1 MTFATAN
8 RVAMR
13 YVAEVTEN
21 TTPNTPALQALRFT
35 SESLNNSADFTSSQE
50 IRADR
55 MTPDT
60 IQTSLSAGGDIN
72 GELSYQSYDD
82 IIEAA
87 MFSTWQSVATEVVEA
102 DDITLTKTAGTP
114 NTWVLT
120 ASAATDFTADLAGV
134 AVGQF
139 VEIVGFPVAGRFYA
153 EVTSVATATLGI
165 KPLTDVATE
174 AEGYP
179 ISVIPLDYVR
189 NGTTSKSF
197 TFQKSF
203 TDLNTVEY
211 WNFTGSKIGE
221 WSLDFA
227 TGSILTTTF
236 SVLARDGVMTE
247 AQFASASIV
256 PASTSNVM
264 NAVNDVT
271 AITFDGDPG
280 GDTFRFN
287 SLSLSINN
295 ALRGQEAIGTL
306 GFIGVVAG
314 RLQITGDIE
323 LYFED
328 SSLFDRFRASTAFQ
342 LTLMVQDS
350 DGNAYILTL
359 PRCKYTSMEI
369 VAGGLDTDI
378 FASAS
383 LEAIINSAG
392 TYQVQLSR
400 RPVANDAST

>member
-8 RVAMR
+8 RVALR

-21 TTPNTPALQALRFT
+21 TTPTSPTLQATRFT
-35 SESLNNSADFTSSQE
+35 SESLNNSADFTSSEE
-50 IRADR
+50 IRSDR

-60 IQTSLSAGGDIN
+60 VQTSLSAGGDIN

-82 IIEAA
+82 IIQGA
-87 MFSTWQSVATEVVEA
+87 MFSTWVTSSGEVAEA
-102 DDITLTKTAGTP
+102 TDITLTKTAGTP

-120 ASAATDFTADLAGV
+120 ASGATNFSTLLSDT

-139 VEIVGFPVAGRFYA
+139 VEIVGFSVAGRFYA
-153 EVTSVATATLGI
+153 EVTSKSATTLGI
-165 KPLTDVATE
+165 KPLTNVATE
-174 AEGYP
+174 AEGDP
-179 ISVIPLDYVR
+179 VSVIPLDYIR
-189 NGTTSKSF
+189 NGTTNRSF
-197 TFQKSF
+197 TIQKSF
-203 TDLNTVEY
+203 TDLSTVEY
-211 WNFTGSKIGE
+211 WNFTGAKIGE
-221 WSLDFA
+221 WSLDFQ
-227 TGSILTTTF
+227 TGQILNTAF

-247 AQFASASIV
+247 SQFSGATVA
-256 PASTSNVM
+256 AATTTGVM

-280 GDTFRFN
+280 GATYRFN
-287 SLSLSINN
+287 SLSLSMNN

-306 GFIGVVAG
+306 GFIGVVPG

-328 SSLFDRFRASTAFQ
+328 SSLFDNFRAATAFQ

-383 LEAIINSAG
+383 LEALINSAG
-392 TYQVQLSR
+392 TYQIQLSR
-400 RPVANDAST
+400 RPAANDAST